1 MSYQVVDYHS
11 YYINGG
17 IMKEKEV
24 LTIQLEP
31 IRLPRMAEVI
41 DLLKN
46 WYIQKTGP
54 EHIQTI
60 RDTEYVLRL
69 WGRIGEK
76 EKPEYPMKG
85 FVIEE

>member
-1 MSYQVVDYHS
+1 
-11 YYINGG
+11 
-17 IMKEKEV
+17 MKEKEV
-24 LTIQLEP
+24 LNIQLEP

-54 EHIQTI
+54 SHIQTI

-69 WGRIGEK
+69 WGRIGPK
-76 EKPEYPMKG
+76 EEPPYPMG
-85 FVIEE
+85 HFVIEE

>member
-1 MSYQVVDYHS
+1 
-11 YYINGG
+11 
-17 IMKEKEV
+17 MKEEEV

-60 RDTEYVLRL
+60 RDTEYILRL

-76 EKPEYPMKG
+76 ETPPYPMG
-85 FVIEE
+85 HFVIDQ

>member
-1 MSYQVVDYHS
+1 
-11 YYINGG
+11 
-17 IMKEKEV
+17 MKEEEV
-24 LTIQLEP
+24 LNIQLEP
-31 IRLPRMAEVI
+31 IRLPRMGEVI

-69 WGRIGEK
+69 SLIH
-76 EKPEYPMKG
+76 
-85 FVIEE
+85 I

>member
-1 MSYQVVDYHS
+1 
-11 YYINGG
+11 
-17 IMKEKEV
+17 MKEKEV

-69 WGRIGEK
+69 WGRSGEK
-76 EKPEYPMKG
+76 EEPPYPMKG
-85 FVIEE
+85 FVIGDKDTNT

>member
-1 MSYQVVDYHS
+1 
-11 YYINGG
+11 
-17 IMKEKEV
+17 MKDKGV
-24 LTIQLEP
+24 LNVQLAP
-31 IRLPRMAEVI
+31 IELPRMAEVI
-41 DLLKN
+41 DLLLN

-85 FVIEE
+85 FVIEDKEDS